1 MSTLHSG
8 HHHALCERFTKDR
21 AKYDGHHRI
30 RILRPEAIC
39 DYNAH
44 MGGVDKSDQMIKYYE
59 VLHKS
64 LKYWK
69 KIFLH
74 MIDLAILNSFIMFTA
89 LQKQHPQDE
98 RLQRKGQY
106 AQKDFRCELIRGL
119 AGIDIS
125 EPLAQFCFLTKRM
138 IQIPA
143 PTPQQRRRQQEE
155 EQQLQQQIQQLLIL
169 SQVQQH
175 RVDTQQQHLIQQQQQ
190 QQQMQQEKEQ
200 MKQQKEQMK
209 QEKEQMQQQ
218 KEQLQQQLT
227 HAQQQIQQQ
236 QQQIQQRQQQQQQ
249 MQQQMQQQHLL
260 IQQQQQQIQQQQQQL
275 QQVPNSRYSSHMP
288 VIAEGLVRCIV
299 CVSEGRH
306 NSKTRYRCQECN
318 VPLCVSSA
326 ERQCFIKY
334 HTEND

>member
-30 RILRPEAIC
+30 RVLRPEAIC

-89 LQKQHPQDE
+89 LQKQYPQDE

-119 AGIDIS
+119 AGIDIR
-125 EPLAQFCFLTKRM
+125 EPLAQYCFLTKRM

-155 EQQLQQQIQQLLIL
+155 EQQQQQQSQQLQLLSQLQQQRVHTQEQQLMQQQQQQQQEQMQQQLADAQQQIQQM
-169 SQVQQH
+169 QQ
-175 RVDTQQQHLIQQQQQ
+175 RQMQEQQQQQ
-190 QQQMQQEKEQ
+190 QQQMQQQQ
-200 MKQQKEQMK
+200 MH
-209 QEKEQMQQQ
+209 QQQ
-218 KEQLQQQLT
+218 
-227 HAQQQIQQQ
+227 
-236 QQQIQQRQQQQQQ
+236 
-249 MQQQMQQQHLL
+249 LL
-260 IQQQQQQIQQQQQQL
+260 IQQQQQQIQQQQLEQM
-275 QQVPNSRYSSHMP
+275 PNPRYSSHMP

-299 CVSEGRH
+299 CVSEGR
-306 NSKTRYRCQECN
+306 NNTRTR
-318 VPLCVSSA
+318 L
-326 ERQCFIKY
+326 Y
-334 HTEND
+334 HTERYHTQND

>member
-1 MSTLHSG
+1 MVTLMSTLHSG

-30 RILRPEAIC
+30 RIFRPEAIC
-39 DYNAH
+39 NYNAH

-119 AGIDIS
+119 AGIDIR

-138 IQIPA
+138 IQVPA

-155 EQQLQQQIQQLLIL
+155 EQQQQQQIQQLQLL
-169 SQVQQH
+169 SQLQQQ
-175 RVDTQQQHLIQQQQQ
+175 RVDTQQQQLIQQQQQ
-190 QQQMQQEKEQ
+190 QQQMQQEKV
-200 MKQQKEQMK
+200 
-209 QEKEQMQQQ
+209 QMQQQ
-218 KEQLQQQLT
+218 KEQ
-227 HAQQQIQQQ
+227 
-236 QQQIQQRQQQQQQ
+236 
-249 MQQQMQQQHLL
+249 M
-260 IQQQQQQIQQQQQQL
+260 QQQIQQQQQQL
-275 QQVPNSRYSSHMP
+275 QQVPNPRYSSHMP

-326 ERQCFIKY
+326 ERRCFIKY
-334 HTEND
+334 HTEDD

>member
-59 VLHKS
+59 VLHMS

-89 LQKQHPQDE
+89 LQKQYSQDE

-106 AQKDFRCELIRGL
+106 AQKDFRCELIQGL
-119 AGIDIS
+119 AGIDIR
-125 EPLAQFCFLTKRM
+125 EPLAQYCFLTKRM
-138 IQIPA
+138 IQVPA
-143 PTPQQRRRQQEE
+143 LTPQQRRRQEEEE
-155 EQQLQQQIQQLLIL
+155 EQQLQIQQLQLLSQLQQQRVHTQEQQLIQQQQQMQQQQEQMQQQLADAQQQIQQ
-169 SQVQQH
+169 QHHVQQM
-175 RVDTQQQHLIQQQQQ
+175 QQQKMQQQQ
-190 QQQMQQEKEQ
+190 QQQMQQHLA
-200 MKQQKEQMK
+200 
-209 QEKEQMQQQ
+209 
-218 KEQLQQQLT
+218 QLQQEK
-227 HAQQQIQQQ
+227 
-236 QQQIQQRQQQQQQ
+236 QQQ
-249 MQQQMQQQHLL
+249 MQRQQMHQQQLL
-260 IQQQQQQIQQQQQQL
+260 IQQQQQQIQQQLEQM
-275 QQVPNSRYSSHMP
+275 PNPRYSSHMP

-299 CVSEGRH
+299 CVSEGR
-306 NSKTRYRCQECN
+306 NNTRTRYRCQECN
-318 VPLCVSSA
+318 VPLCVASA
-326 ERQCFIKY
+326 DRHCFRLY
-334 HTEND
+334 HTERYHTQND